1 VSFQYAHCDREC
13 DVCPALCTCPQP
25 AAKEFLEQ
33 AQAEEQA
40 TDGDETQARLRGL
53 DSELADVKAQ
63 LADLTARF
71 NRVIAGIVKGAEGVE

>member
-1 VSFQYAHCDREC
+1 MSCPFPSYRIGTVDVDDRC
-13 DVCPALCTCPQP
+13 NNTHCPAWEDCPG
-25 AAKEFLEQ
+25 
-33 AQAEEQA
+33 AEREE
-40 TDGDETQARLRGL
+40 DGDETQARLRGL